1 MPKMLLANRSL
12 LLQCWIRWKR
22 PRRPGVGTAVSEK
35 RWIFVAPGWSRGP
48 TRRSMSE
55 GVRKFEDPLD
65 YAWAVAVLPNAAS
78 ANSGASSTLPQQH
91 GEPCSDCGRRSR
103 NRWACYP
110 CCWLAT
116 VGLQAWTR
124 TSTPGTPHPTPA
136 AAASRV
142 VRVPCGQVAAWGLW
156 EYRPECYM
164 YAWWATGGT
173 KARRYNLHASTC
185 NFGVPCKGDPRRQ
198 PRGQAPDLD
207 LPAQSVPTSKVVCLT
222 SCEGATYHINPPLT
236 ESLACGLPQRIG
248 RPGS

>member
-1 MPKMLLANRSL
+1 MPHPPIQALRAPCLSSMVSHVVTVDA
-12 LLQCWIRWKR
+12 
-22 PRRPGVGTAVSEK
+22 VG
-35 RWIFVAPGWSRGP
+35 
-48 TRRSMSE
+48 
-55 GVRKFEDPLD
+55 
-65 YAWAVAVLPNAAS
+65 N
-78 ANSGASSTLPQQH
+78 
-91 GEPCSDCGRRSR
+91 RSR

-207 LPAQSVPTSKVVCLT
+207 LPAQSVPTSKVVCLS
-222 SCEGATYHINPPLT
+222 SCARATYHINPPLT